1 MERKKK
7 RIAIL
12 GSTGS
17 IGTQAL
23 QVIAEHPDLFEAEVL
38 TANNR
43 VDLLVAQARQFQPN
57 AVVIANESKY
67 PELREALADQPIK
80 VYGGSDALCQVVES
94 QEVDVVLTA
103 LVGFAGLL
111 PTIHAIRARKLIAL
125 ANKETLVVAGEL
137 VTQLAQTF
145 RAPILPVDSE
155 HSAIFQCLAGEGNNK
170 IDKILL
176 TASGGPFRTFTKEQ
190 LRDVTWVP
198 KSLSTRPR

>member
-80 VYGGSDALCQVVES
+80 VYSGSDALCQVVES

-111 PTIHAIRARKLIAL
+111 PTMVYR
-125 ANKETLVVAGEL
+125 
-137 VTQLAQTF
+137 
-145 RAPILPVDSE
+145 S
-155 HSAIFQCLAGEGNNK
+155 
-170 IDKILL
+170 DKISDALNIL
-176 TASGGPFRTFTKEQ
+176 HMTSDFRIYPKIRKTGKVDDMTFAQ
-190 LRDVTWVP
+190 
-198 KSLSTRPR
+198 RPLIESSPHSSACVDYRRFVREYTQEGRC

>member
-80 VYGGSDALCQVVES
+80 VYSGSDALCQVVES

-145 RAPILPVDSE
+145 PEKEIARIDERFTSKMAFQAMIDGGLKKKQRQDKGMIDQV
-155 HSAIFQCLAGEGNNK
+155 SATIMLQ
-170 IDKILL
+170 DYM
-176 TASGGPFRTFTKEQ
+176 RT
-190 LRDVTWVP
+190 L
-198 KSLSTRPR
+198 

>member
-80 VYGGSDALCQVVES
+80 VYSGSDALCQVVES
-94 QEVDVVLTA
+94 QEVDVVLTCLCVKA
-103 LVGFAGLL
+103 PCL
-111 PTIHAIRARKLIAL
+111 
-125 ANKETLVVAGEL
+125 
-137 VTQLAQTF
+137 QL
-145 RAPILPVDSE
+145 
-155 HSAIFQCLAGEGNNK
+155 EG
-170 IDKILL
+170 
-176 TASGGPFRTFTKEQ
+176 RTSVYRSYRSHYRV
-190 LRDVTWVP
+190 L
-198 KSLSTRPR
+198 